1 MIHNHPDISPR
12 IPRSDGM
19 TVPEGY
25 FDSFAANMMSRL
37 PQKAPVATPKRT
49 LWMKMRPY
57 TYLAAMF
64 AGVWLMMWVFND
76 IAGTPSYNRMSDNP
90 AIAGV
95 LGSDQLYQYY
105 DSDIDQYDLLEEL
118 YEDGYTPASFQVD
131 DSAYDQFN

>member
-1 MIHNHPDISPR
+1 
-12 IPRSDGM
+12 
-19 TVPEGY
+19 
-25 FDSFAANMMSRL
+25 
-37 PQKAPVATPKRT
+37 
-49 LWMKMRPY
+49 
-57 TYLAAMF
+57 MF